1 MASNFRS
8 QQQPL
13 PHQVQK
19 VHVKK
24 VYIPGTYISVGVR
37 NSSDFAISR
46 IHFRTQT
53 PAHVRPRK
61 LHLETT

>member
-24 VYIPGTYISVGVR
+24 FRTCAGVR
-37 NSSDFAISR
+37 NFSDFA
-46 IHFRTQT
+46 HTFRTQT
-53 PAHVRPRK
+53 PAHVRPRRF
-61 LHLETT
+61 HLETT

>member
-19 VHVKK
+19 VI
-24 VYIPGTYISVGVR
+24 IPGTYISVGVR